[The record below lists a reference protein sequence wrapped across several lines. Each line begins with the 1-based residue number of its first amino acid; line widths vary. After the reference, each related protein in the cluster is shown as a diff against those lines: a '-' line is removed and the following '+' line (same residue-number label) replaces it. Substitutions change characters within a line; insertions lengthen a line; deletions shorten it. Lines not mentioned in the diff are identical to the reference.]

1 MKIDPPPVLNAPK
14 APCPSVP
21 PLKGGG
27 TVGQH
32 GGFVPWDTRGTAWDS
47 GTAPTAT
54 APKSRLPRLPATG
67 GKLSEFAE
75 IDSHITNPS
84 HHERIQNMNA
94 NPTTNQTDH
103 RTAAALMHR
112 PDVSPKVLQ
121 ARIRFAMEWGL
132 RKRAILSIPEPQT
145 ERGEEWSHPEAFRD
159 WHGRIVQIVN
169 NYGSPPPAILGM
181 KFVGCLYREDTRT
194 YAGCYATLGELRART
209 EAAGSGEKFF
219 AARHLFA
226 EPPTPRRN
234 RLRSRSKATT

>member
-1 MKIDPPPVLNAPK
+1 M
-14 APCPSVP
+14 
-21 PLKGGG
+21 
-27 TVGQH
+27 
-32 GGFVPWDTRGTAWDS
+32 TA
-47 GTAPTAT
+47 
-54 APKSRLPRLPATG
+54 L
-67 GKLSEFAE
+67 
-75 IDSHITNPS
+75 
-84 HHERIQNMNA
+84 
-94 NPTTNQTDH
+94 
-103 RTAAALMHR
+103 RTAAALMYR
-112 PDVSPKVLQ
+112 PDASPEILE
-121 ARIRFAMEWGL
+121 ARIRFAEKWEL
-132 RKRAILSIPEPQT
+132 RKRCILSIPEPRT
-145 ERGEEWSHPEAFRD
+145 ERGEEWSHPETFRD